1 MVFPA
6 LKAPL
11 VALMNEF
18 LQRGRYPAAWKRAVI
33 VPIPKTASPSA
44 CEHYRPISI
53 ANAVG
58 KIFDSVVR
66 SQVSDHVFRHR
77 LLSDR
82 QSAFRP
88 RYSALKAVVGVLDDL
103 REAMDH
109 HLVSILV
116 TLDLAR
122 AYDSVRH
129 DLLVAQLPRLGFGPT
144 EVRWVESFLTN
155 REVALRGPD
164 GAQTGWRPL
173 ISGVPQG
180 SCLSPVL
187 FNIYVD
193 DLTRLPLQS
202 EVLLYADDVLL
213 RLSVAGAAL
222 EDGVS
227 AVNADLATI
236 EEWLRS
242 RGMRLNPAKCT
253 ATVVGTK
260 RMLAR
265 YPVPAV
271 RRVVVA
277 GVPLPYSPTF
287 RYLGVY
293 IHQHLSWEEQFSRAI
308 RRVHWGLRQLRGMVY
323 FPPARLRLRLVQALL
338 FPILDYCLL
347 PGTDCSAGELA
358 RLQVAQNACL
368 RYAVRPGPREHMTPW
383 YARLGLLKMKE
394 RRTFFVISTGLDV
407 LRCREPAYLSAR
419 LCTMGEAHGRDTR
432 RRGTSVLIPGH
443 RSARMSGSFAASFAR
458 LFNAL
463 PEGMTEN
470 LSRRKLRQ
478 HLARGYDLDVP

>member
-1 MVFPA
+1 
-6 LKAPL
+6 
-11 VALMNEF
+11 
-18 LQRGRYPAAWKRAVI
+18 
-33 VPIPKTASPSA
+33 
-44 CEHYRPISI
+44 
-53 ANAVG
+53 
-58 KIFDSVVR
+58 
-66 SQVSDHVFRHR
+66 
-77 LLSDR
+77 
-82 QSAFRP
+82 
-88 RYSALKAVVGVLDDL
+88 
-103 REAMDH
+103 
-109 HLVSILV
+109 
-116 TLDLAR
+116 
-122 AYDSVRH
+122 
-129 DLLVAQLPRLGFGPT
+129 
-144 EVRWVESFLTN
+144 VESFLAD

-164 GAQTGWRPL
+164 GAQTEWRPL

-187 FNIYVD
+187 FYIYID

-213 RLSVAGAAL
+213 RLSVTGAAL
-222 EDGVS
+222 GDGVS

-236 EEWLRS
+236 EQWQRS
-242 RGMRLNPAKCT
+242 RGMRLNPAKST

-260 RMLAR
+260 RMLTR
-265 YPVPAV
+265 YPVPAI
-271 RRVVVA
+271 RKVVVA

-293 IHQHLSWEEQFSRAI
+293 IHEHLSWDEHFPRAI

-323 FPPARLRLRLVQALL
+323 FPPPARLGLRLVQALL
-338 FPILDYCLL
+338 FPIHDYCLL
-347 PGTDCSAGELA
+347 PGTDCSARELA

-368 RYAVRPGPREHMTPW
+368 RYDVRPGPRDHMTPW

-394 RRTFFVISTGLDV
+394 RRTFFVLSTGLDV

-419 LCTMGEAHGRDTR
+419 LCTMGEALGRDTR
-432 RRGTSVLIPGH
+432 RRGTSVLYLGH
-443 RSARMSGSFAASFAR
+443 RTARMSGSFAASFAR

-478 HLARGYDLDVP
+478 HLARGYVLDVT